1 MFDHFKVRHPKRH
14 HPQVDP
20 ELVGEAA
27 SLLMKIIG
35 LTVKG
40 RVARAVLAAGVA
52 GATAYLSPSQSVQ
65 LLPSSEPQPV
75 PMVSLPP
82 EQAAMPPNT
91 TCSAGRLDWQGTA
104 AGR

>member
-1 MFDHFKVRHPKRH
+1 MFEHFRVERHKKK

-20 ELVGEAA
+20 ELVDAGATF
-27 SLLMKIIG
+27 LMKLIG

-40 RVARAVLAAGVA
+40 RVLRAVLAAGVA
-52 GATAYLSPSQSVQ
+52 GSTAYLSPSQEPP
-65 LLPSSEPQPV
+65 LPSSEPQPV

-82 EQAAMPPNT
+82 EQAAMPPDT

-104 AGR
+104 TGH